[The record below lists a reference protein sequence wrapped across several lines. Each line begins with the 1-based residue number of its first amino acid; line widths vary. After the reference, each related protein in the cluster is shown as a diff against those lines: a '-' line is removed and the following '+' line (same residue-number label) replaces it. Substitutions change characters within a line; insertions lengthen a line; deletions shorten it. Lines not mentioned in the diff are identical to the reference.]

1 MRLRLA
7 ALAIAAAACIAA
19 PAAAQVPGTFPPAG
33 PAQAVRPDTG
43 RARRDSAGV
52 DTSKAGRGAG
62 LPAKPSRSFATP
74 DSVAEALIKLRGF
87 RVTRYSADSVQ
98 FLPPEKQIRL
108 TGNSLLERDNST
120 LQADTVGYDEHNCL
134 LTAAGSPEMFDAQGV
149 VVGHGMRYDACN
161 HAGIVG
167 KATTSFPE
175 GSATWYLRGN
185 MAMDNEENRTYA
197 AGATITSCDD
207 PDPHYHF
214 EAHEIKFVSK
224 NLMVARPALLYV
236 ADVPI
241 LWMPFIFQDMRHGRH
256 SGMIPPQ
263 FGINDIVR
271 NSPTYHRH
279 ISNFGWYWVLGDY
292 ADAQVTTDWYA
303 QSFWDV
309 NGRVRYR
316 WLDRFLAGGVSYQE
330 LHEVG
335 GATSDRFTWY
345 HQQQFSQSSSLS
357 AGIDYASSSRVISRN
372 AVDPVL
378 AVATIDSRVNYQQTF
393 AWGSLSLGG
402 SRTQNLDK
410 PLVTMSLPTVAFTPN
425 PIAIGQNV
433 TWSPSFNLTNALQYQ
448 QSTGTYTFTAAG
460 DSSEILAN
468 SRQTTLSF
476 STPFRIGRWTWS
488 NSFSVNDQVSDAHRT
503 LLLQD
508 PADSTKTAVRSYA
521 GTFETDIDWS
531 TGIGLPVVLQGT
543 WNLQPSVSVV
553 NKTGGAFL
561 VRSPYSGGAFV
572 SQGKRLGY
580 NLSISP
586 TFFGLFGG
594 IGPVARFRH
603 SISPSISWSY
613 SPATTIPEA
622 YARAISTNDSVGN
635 THIPA
640 SQTLTFGLTQNLEAK
655 LRPPPLPAGD
665 TTKAASDSAGAA
677 REGPKIKLLSIQTSG
692 LAIDLEQAK
701 RAGHTGWTTG
711 TLSNTFS
718 SDLLRDFS
726 LSTTHDLFQGTV
738 GTAGSKF
745 SPYLTSV
752 SARFSLGASFLQFL
766 GSLFG
771 FGAAAPAPP
780 PTAAAR
786 RDSVRAADSI
796 QVPAIPNYAFQRGPL
811 QNQPAAP
818 DRMLPRG
825 AVGSFRAS
833 LAFDLQRTRPVPGQI
848 TPPTRST
855 LNGSIS
861 FSPTRDWSVSW
872 QTLYDFTAGKFG
884 SHVLT
889 LNRNMHDWHATF
901 SFVQSPNGNVVFNFN
916 ITLIDQ
922 PEIKFDYDQ
931 RNLPSTPY

>member
-1 MRLRLA
+1 MLLRLA
-7 ALAIAAAACIAA
+7 ALALVAAACLAA
-19 PAAAQVPGTFPPAG
+19 PAAAQLPGPRG
-33 PAQAVRPDTG
+33 QAARPDTG
-43 RARRDSAGV
+43 RARGDSAGA
-52 DTSKAGRGAG
+52 DTAKAGRGAG
-62 LPAKPSRSFATP
+62 LPSKPSRSFETP
-74 DSVAEALIKLRGF
+74 DSVTEALMKLPGF

-98 FLPPEKQIRL
+98 FLPPEKRIHL
-108 TGNSLLERDNST
+108 VGSALLQRDNST
-120 LQADTVGYDEHNCL
+120 LQADTVRYAERNCA
-134 LTAAGSPEMFDAQGV
+134 LTAEGSPQMFDAQGV
-149 VVGHGMRYDACN
+149 VVGHGMLYDACN
-161 HAGIVG
+161 HAGIIG
-167 KATTSFPE
+167 KATTDFPE
-175 GSATWYLRGN
+175 GSTTWYLRGD
-185 MAMDNEENRTYA
+185 MAMDNQENRTYA

-214 EAHEIKFVSK
+214 YAREIKFVSK
-224 NLMVARPALLYV
+224 TMMVARPALLYI

-241 LWMPFIFQDMRHGRH
+241 LWLPFIFQDMRHGRH

-292 ADAQVTTDWYA
+292 ADAQATMDWYA

-309 NGRVRYR
+309 NGRIRYR
-316 WLDRFLAGGVSYQE
+316 WLDRFLTGGIAYQE

-335 GATSDRFTWY
+335 GSTSYRVTWS
-345 HQQQFSQSSSLS
+345 HQQQFSQTSSLS
-357 AGIDYASSSRVISRN
+357 AGIDYASSSSIISRN

-378 AVATIDSRVNYQQTF
+378 TVATIDSRVNYQQSF

-410 PLVTMSLPTVAFTPN
+410 PLVSMTLPTVAFTPN
-425 PIAIGQNV
+425 PIAIGPNV
-433 TWSPSFNLTNALQYQ
+433 TWSPSFNLTNSLQSQ
-448 QSTGTYTFTAAG
+448 QSTGTYTFTAPG
-460 DSSEILAN
+460 DSSEILSN
-468 SRQTTLSF
+468 SRQTSVSI

-488 NSFSVNDQVSDAHRT
+488 NAFSVNDQVTNAHRT
-503 LLLQD
+503 LLRQD
-508 PADSTKTAVRSYA
+508 PADSTKTDVQNYA
-521 GTFETDIDWS
+521 GNFETDIDWS
-531 TGIGLPVVLQGT
+531 TGIGLPVLLQGT
-543 WNLQPSVSVV
+543 WNLQPSVGIV

-622 YARAISTNDSVGN
+622 YARAISPNDSAIN

-665 TTKAASDSAGAA
+665 TSKAAADSGAA
-677 REGPKIKLLSIQTSG
+677 REGRKIKLLSIQTSG

-701 RAGHTGWTTG
+701 RRGYTGWTTG
-711 TLSNTFS
+711 TLSNAFS
-718 SDLLRDFS
+718 SDLLPDFS

-745 SPYLTSV
+745 DPYLTSV
-752 SARFSLGASFLQFL
+752 SARFSLGPSFLQFL
-766 GSLFG
+766 GSLLG
-771 FGAAAPAPP
+771 FGSAAPAPP

-786 RDSVRAADSI
+786 RDSVSAADSI
-796 QVPAIPNYAFQRGPL
+796 QVPAIPNYAYQRGPL
-811 QNQPAAP
+811 QNQPGAP
-818 DRMLPRG
+818 DRILPRG
-825 AVGSFRAS
+825 AVNSFRAS

-848 TPPTRST
+848 TPPTHST
-855 LNGSIS
+855 LNGGIS
-861 FSPTRDWSVSW
+861 FSPTRDWSLSW
-872 QTLYDFTAGKFG
+872 QTLYDFTAGRFG

-889 LNRNMHDWHATF
+889 LNRTMHDWHATF

-916 ITLIDQ
+916 ITLTDQ
-922 PEIKFDYDQ
+922 PAIKFDYDQ

>member
-1 MRLRLA
+1 MLHRLA
-7 ALAIAAAACIAA
+7 ALGLLAAACLAA
-19 PAAAQVPGTFPPAG
+19 PAAAQLPGAVQPG
-33 PAQAVRPDTG
+33 RPAQALRPDTG
-43 RARRDSAGV
+43 RARGDTTRA

-62 LPAKPSRSFATP
+62 LPSKPSRSFETP
-74 DSVAEALIKLRGF
+74 DSVTEALMKLPGF

-98 FLPPEKQIRL
+98 FLPPEKKIHFV
-108 TGNSLLERDNST
+108 GSALLERDNST
-120 LQADTVGYDEHNCL
+120 LQSDTIRYDERNCA
-134 LTAAGSPEMFDAQGV
+134 LTAGGSPQMFDAQGV
-149 VVGHGMRYDACN
+149 VVGHGMLYDACN
-161 HAGIVG
+161 HAGIIG
-167 KATTSFPE
+167 KATTAFPE

-185 MAMDNEENRTYA
+185 MAMDNQENRTYA

-224 NLMVARPALLYV
+224 TLMVARPALLYV

-263 FGINDIVR
+263 FGVNDIVR

-309 NGRVRYR
+309 NARMRYR
-316 WLDRFLAGGVSYQE
+316 WLNRFLAGGFSYQE

-335 GATSDRFTWY
+335 GATSDRITWY

-378 AVATIDSRVNYQQTF
+378 AVATIDSRVNYQQSLP
-393 AWGSLSLGG
+393 WGSLSLGG

-410 PLVTMSLPTVAFTPN
+410 PLVTMTLPTVAFTPN
-425 PIAIGQNV
+425 AIAIGPNV
-433 TWSPSFNLTNALQYQ
+433 TWSPSFNLTNSLQYQ
-448 QSTGTYTFTAAG
+448 QSTGTYAFAAAG
-460 DSSEILAN
+460 DSSEILSN
-468 SRQTTLSF
+468 SRQTSVSI
-476 STPFRIGRWTWS
+476 STPFRFGRWTWN
-488 NSFSVNDQVSDAHRT
+488 NSFSINDQVTNAHRT
-503 LLLQD
+503 LLRQD
-508 PADSTKTAVRSYA
+508 PADSTKTDVRNYA
-521 GTFETDIDWS
+521 GNFETDIDWS
-531 TGIGLPVVLQGT
+531 TGIGLPELLQGS

-580 NLSISP
+580 NVSISP

-622 YARAISTNDSVGN
+622 YARAISPNDSVAS
-635 THIPA
+635 TRVPA
-640 SQTLTFGLTQNLEAK
+640 SQTLSFGLTQNLEAK
-655 LRPPPLPAGD
+655 LRPPPQPAGD
-665 TTKAASDSAGAA
+665 TGKAASDSAAA
-677 REGPKIKLLSIQTSG
+677 REGPKIRLLSIQTSG
-692 LAIDLEQAK
+692 VAIDLEQAK
-701 RAGHTGWTTG
+701 RPGHTGWTTG
-711 TLSNTFS
+711 QLSNTFS

-726 LSTTHDLFQGTV
+726 LSTSHDLFNGPV

-752 SARFSLGASFLQFL
+752 SARFSLGPSFLQFL

-771 FGAAAPAPP
+771 FGATAPP
-780 PTAAAR
+780 PVAR
-786 RDSVRAADSI
+786 KDTSA
-796 QVPAIPNYAFQRGPL
+796 VPDTLPVPVIPNYAFQRGPL

-825 AVGSFRAS
+825 AASSFRAS

-855 LNGSIS
+855 LSGGIS
-861 FSPTRDWSVSW
+861 FSPTKDWSVSW